1 MTERSARVC
10 LMRTF
15 VDPDVAAHVHPPVC
29 TAVADDAPA
38 TETAVTCASYFA
50 VSAVGVTD
58 AS

>member
-1 MTERSARVC
+1 
-10 LMRTF
+10 MRTF

-50 VSAVGVTD
+50 VSAVGVID